1 MRQDVIRGQF
11 HEHCLTARQH
21 IAIAKIGQD
30 RRRLPT
36 GPLHALT
43 RRRAPDLRTMVYGRT
58 LRDAGVGPEAAGLT
72 LMGEFEL
79 VISGRQLRIP
89 HSAER
94 VLTYLALAERPV
106 ARTRLAG
113 VLWEDGSEQSA
124 AKSLRTALWRI
135 RHAGANLV
143 LSRDDRLRLYPDI
156 AVDVADLTRVA
167 KRLIH
172 QPDPEAIARLPL
184 LVECVELL
192 PDWDDEWVVA
202 DRERYRL
209 LRLEALERAASA
221 LLERG
226 HPGDAL
232 ITALA
237 GVQAEP
243 LREIARRLVMQVQIA
258 QGNVAEAVHTYREY
272 RSLLRQELGLEPS
285 PLMDQ
290 LIQPLHRPAMTSS

>member
-1 MRQDVIRGQF
+1 
-11 HEHCLTARQH
+11 
-21 IAIAKIGQD
+21 
-30 RRRLPT
+30 
-36 GPLHALT
+36 
-43 RRRAPDLRTMVYGRT
+43 
-58 LRDAGVGPEAAGLT
+58 
-72 LMGEFEL
+72 MGEFEL

-113 VLWEDGSEQSA
+113 VLWRDGSQQMA
-124 AKSLRTALWRI
+124 AKSLRTTLWRI

-143 LSRDDRLRLYPDI
+143 LARDDRLRLYPYV
-156 AVDVADLTRVA
+156 AVDVADLTNVA

-172 QPDPEAIARLPL
+172 QPDPGAMARLPL
-184 LVECVELL
+184 LVDCAELL

-209 LRLEALERAASA
+209 LRLEALERAALA
-221 LLERG
+221 LMERG
-226 HPGDAL
+226 HLGYAL

-243 LREIARRLVMQVQIA
+243 LRESARRLVMQVQIA
-258 QGNVAEAVHTYREY
+258 QGNLADAIHSYREY
-272 RSLLRQELGLEPS
+272 QSLLRQELGLKPS

-290 LIQPLHRPAMTSS
+290 LIQPLHHQ